1 MKQAV
6 LLHGTGGND
15 HDYLWFADTKQYLE
29 DHGYEVWWPQ
39 LPNANRPQLED
50 SLAFVEE
57 NMPPLDE
64 ESIMIGHSSACP
76 LILFLLE
83 NSMITV
89 KQVVLVAGFYE
100 PIDDAKHGGRSHLM
114 LPEEGFDY
122 DRIRTAAEQF
132 VLINSDNDP
141 WGCTADKARP
151 VADELDGKLI
161 VAEGQGHMG
170 AFGRY
175 NEPVSELPVLKDVLA
190 VA

>member
-6 LLHGTGGND
+6 LLHGTGGD
-15 HDYLWFADTKQYLE
+15 DRDYLWFADTKQFLE
-29 DHGYEVWWPQ
+29 AHGYDVWWPQ
-39 LPNANRPQLED
+39 LPNARRPLLEE

-64 ESIMIGHSSACP
+64 ESIIIGHSSACP

-89 KQVVLVAGFYE
+89 KQVVLVAGYYA
-100 PIDDAKHGGRSHLM
+100 PIDDPEQGGRSHLM
-114 LPEEGFDY
+114 LPEGGFDW
-122 DRIRTAAEQF
+122 DRIRTAAQQF

-141 WGCTADKARP
+141 WGCTAERAQS
-151 VADELDGKLI
+151 VAEELDGTLI

-170 AFGRY
+170 AFGRFI
-175 NEPVSELPVLKDVLA
+175 EPVTELPLLKENLA
-190 VA
+190 A

>member
-1 MKQAV
+1 
-6 LLHGTGGND
+6 
-15 HDYLWFADTKQYLE
+15 
-29 DHGYEVWWPQ
+29 
-39 LPNANRPQLED
+39 
-50 SLAFVEE
+50 
-57 NMPPLDE
+57 MPSLDE
-64 ESIMIGHSSACP
+64 ESIIIGHSSACP

-100 PIDDAKHGGRSHLM
+100 PIDDPAEGGRSHLM

-141 WGCTADKARP
+141 WGCTAERARSA
-151 VADELDGKLI
+151 VNELDAKLI

-175 NEPVSELPVLKDVLA
+175 NEPVTELPVLKDVLA